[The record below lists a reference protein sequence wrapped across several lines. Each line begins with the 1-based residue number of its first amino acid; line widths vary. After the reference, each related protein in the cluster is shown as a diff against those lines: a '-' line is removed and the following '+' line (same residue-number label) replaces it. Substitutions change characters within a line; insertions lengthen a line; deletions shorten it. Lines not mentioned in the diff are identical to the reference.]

1 MVHDRF
7 FSAREFW
14 AVTRYAAGLLMLLS
28 AVDLQIAGTVA
39 AAEDSAAA
47 AAARVVEKPAV
58 RVVVDPRVELIC
70 VVFRLAGHP
79 EYNRGRIQA
88 YVDEVEKH
96 FGAYRDHAVV
106 TLARKLRRTRGVSF
120 DACMSMAVHLSDME
134 TIGERVPFDPRP
146 AGLDGRW
153 VLPERADMGLDLGA
167 LLAAPIGHGSLLIV
181 ENRQTFIELWRV
193 RKDLLEEVSRTNP
206 LVVFRGDAETG
217 SRADAT
223 HRLITSTDLPVFAFV
238 DFDPA
243 GMVIAA
249 GLPRLDKLVSPNF
262 DELGRLI
269 RDHGLS
275 ERFMSQVAAPKMAL
289 EKLESDKVVGLVLRV
304 IMKASKGL
312 PQEFFHRGG
321 ISP

>member
-1 MVHDRF
+1 MDKQLVRTLLRVFHSEETR
-7 FSAREFW
+7 FSAGK
-14 AVTRYAAGLLMLLS
+14 GLLHFCEIYGVGQLKGASILLTDKDKAEIG
-28 AVDLQIAGTVA
+28 AVLKGKLGIDARTTFPGSWDRLSR
-39 AAEDSAAA
+39 AESMNLGNDEKLSGSLVGEG
-47 AAARVVEKPAV
+47 RVQVKAMCGH
-58 RVVVDPRVELIC
+58 ELSVC
-70 VVFRLAGHP
+70 G
-79 EYNRGRIQA
+79 
-88 YVDEVEKH
+88 
-96 FGAYRDHAVV
+96 
-106 TLARKLRRTRGVSF
+106 
-120 DACMSMAVHLSDME
+120 
-134 TIGERVPFDPRP
+134 
-146 AGLDGRW
+146 GRW

-223 HRLITSTDLPVFAFV
+223 HRLIRSTDLPVFAFV